1 MTTQTDEE
9 ILKSYNK
16 NREHFTDTGTYKPKG
31 ASISKY
37 GSCHLLELMS
47 LARQDQDKISR
58 QDEREKKVDA
68 YCFKE
73 AFEKGKQSTESHCPI
88 HGAEERVLFEREIRQ
103 DEREK
108 KIENLVKAIEEAFE
122 KGRLQGAI
130 ERVKAGNGADCDC
143 LERGLMS
150 FCLHDMEAYFAK
162 GAKDEREKH
171 REGCCDCCEDHYADG
186 VKDGIQNERE
196 RLSKGE
202 RCAECKTLEEAL
214 THKHIHPT
222 HVCTVQ
228 NCERE
233 RRVVERE
240 KKERLRVAGLFKKI
254 HLDYENKIEKLI
266 MELEI

>member
-1 MTTQTDEE
+1 MTNDEE
-9 ILKSYNK
+9 II
-16 NREHFTDTGTYKPKG
+16 DTAYTKGTIHPQPCGQCGVIECAVCMDEFKK
-31 ASISKY
+31 
-37 GSCHLLELMS
+37 LMS
-47 LARQDQDKISR
+47 LARQD
-58 QDEREKKVDA
+58 ENKKVMGAKFLDLLRSRA
-68 YCFKE
+68 TFS
-73 AFEKGKQSTESHCPI
+73 EKQMGLSD
-88 HGAEERVLFEREIRQ
+88 EEL
-103 DEREK
+103 
-108 KIENLVKAIEEAFE
+108 LYE